1 MKLGFI
7 GLGNMAKAILAG
19 LLRSGMFAAEDVVGS
34 DVAEAMRQKAT
45 EVYGIQAMESNA
57 EVAMASDVLVLAV
70 KPQFLEGVLKELTN
84 DIKEDT
90 LIISIAAG
98 KSLAWLEEKL
108 GKKVRMLRFMPNTAA
123 MVGES
128 STAICRNAYA
138 TDEDVALA
146 VKMCESFGTAQVID
160 EKLMDVFSAIGG
172 SSPAFA
178 FLYMEALADGAV
190 ASGMP
195 RKMAYEIAAQAT
207 LGAAKL
213 MRESG
218 EHPGILKD
226 MVCSPGGTTIQGM
239 RVLENG
245 GVRGSIMAAIDA
257 CVEKSKN
264 L

>member
-19 LLRSGMFAAEDVVGS
+19 LLRSGMFNACDVLGS
-34 DVAEAMRQKAT
+34 DISEKMRAEAASK
-45 EVYGIQAMESNA
+45 YGIHTTDSNA
-57 EVAMASDVLVLAV
+57 EVAQASDILVLAV
-70 KPQFLEGVLKELTN
+70 KPQFLEGVLAELS
-84 DIKEDT
+84 DSVKKDT
-90 LIISIAAG
+90 LVISIAAG
-98 KSLAWLEEKL
+98 KSLDWLEKAL
-108 GKKVRMLRFMPNTAA
+108 GKEVRMLRFMPNTAA

-128 STAICRNAYA
+128 STAICRNTYA

-146 VKMCESFGTAQVID
+146 IKMCESFGTAQVID

-190 ASGMP
+190 AAGMP
-195 RKMAYEIAAQAT
+195 RNMAYEIAAQAT

-226 MVCSPGGTTIQGM
+226 MVCSPGGTTIEG
-239 RVLENG
+239 VNALEEG
-245 GVRGSIMAAIDA
+245 AVRGSVMNAIHA
-257 CVEKSKN
+257 CVEKSKK

>member
-19 LLRSGMFAAEDVVGS
+19 LLKSGMFSAEDVVGS
-34 DVAEAMRQKAT
+34 DVAEAMRQIAADK
-45 EVYGIQAMESNA
+45 YHIQTTESNA
-57 EVAMASDVLVLAV
+57 EVASNVDVLVLAV
-70 KPQFLEGVLKELTN
+70 KPQFLEGVLVEIAPYVTG
-84 DIKEDT
+84 DT

-98 KSLAWLEEKL
+98 KSLAWLHEKL
-108 GKKVRMLRFMPNTAA
+108 NTEAKIIRFMPNTAA

-128 STAICRNAYA
+128 STAICRDAYA

-146 VKMCESFGTAQVID
+146 VQMCESFGVAQVID

-172 SSPAFA
+172 SSGAFA

-190 ASGMP
+190 AAGMP

-226 MVCSPGGTTIQGM
+226 MVCSPGGTTIQGI
-239 RVLENG
+239 RALENG
-245 GVRGSIMAAIDA
+245 SVRGSVMAAIEA
-257 CVEKSKN
+257 CVEKSKK

>member
-19 LLRSGMFAAEDVVGS
+19 LLRSGMFTAADIMGS
-34 DVAEAMRQKAT
+34 DISESMRTEAK
-45 EVYGIQAMESNA
+45 EKYGICIMESNGDVTV
-57 EVAMASDVLVLAV
+57 ESDILVLAV
-70 KPQFLEGVLKELTN
+70 KPQFLEGVLKEVSPF
-84 DIKEDT
+84 IKEDT
-90 LIISIAAG
+90 LVISIAAG
-98 KSLAWLEEKL
+98 KSLSWLGEKL
-108 GKKVRMLRFMPNTAA
+108 GKEVRMLRFMPNTAA
-123 MVGES
+123 IVGEG
-128 STAICRNAYA
+128 STAICRNERA

-146 VKMCESFGTAQVID
+146 VKMCESFGKAQVID

-190 ASGMP
+190 AAGMP
-195 RKMAYEIAAQAT
+195 RKMAYEIAAQTT

-218 EHPGILKD
+218 EHPGVLKD

-239 RVLENG
+239 KALENG
-245 GVRGSIMAAIDA
+245 GVRGSVMAAIEA
-257 CVEKSKN
+257 CVEKSKK